1 VFSSS
6 SSGGSSRL
14 VFPRDEHAHESNPS
28 VSSSVT
34 VNKVL
39 QEKEP
44 RSLWG
49 PKWLANLTDAIGI
62 SNSVIRSQTQ
72 PKVVFTSYANLHRLL
87 ADADQQLSKKDKQT
101 PLILDSHIIGASF
114 IKKQTNSQSKVSS
127 QVQVT
132 LEHLIHTAL
141 PRVCVFWDI
150 QDEAWSDFGC
160 EIRENN
166 VSHTRE
172 NNVSHTQCSCAQL
185 APMFA
190 ILALPEDPALVGN
203 GLDFGLIQKK
213 EAHKDGTNTVIT
225 VEIATYLVSSI
236 CLLII
241 IILLIQFRHSIKRG
255 LQKTPCCK
263 HRIKTARQRDD
274 DVIDKT
280 HHQMYA
286 STASITGNNGI
297 QLTLEQAP
305 TTSGGSTSSTG
316 TASSGDGQP
325 LANSKVGT
333 PNHPP
338 SAANAG
344 GQLNNAFY
352 LNNLRNPLPPPYV
365 NNQLTSSS
373 TNQVAGGRYASANG
387 VALNHQHHQSP
398 PVPASLPAS
407 VRATPTADFELYP
420 DT

>member
-1 VFSSS
+1 
-6 SSGGSSRL
+6 
-14 VFPRDEHAHESNPS
+14 
-28 VSSSVT
+28 
-34 VNKVL
+34 
-39 QEKEP
+39 
-44 RSLWG
+44 
-49 PKWLANLTDAIGI
+49 
-62 SNSVIRSQTQ
+62 
-72 PKVVFTSYANLHRLL
+72 
-87 ADADQQLSKKDKQT
+87 
-101 PLILDSHIIGASF
+101 
-114 IKKQTNSQSKVSS
+114 
-127 QVQVT
+127 
-132 LEHLIHTAL
+132 
-141 PRVCVFWDI
+141 
-150 QDEAWSDFGC
+150 
-160 EIRENN
+160 
-166 VSHTRE
+166 
-172 NNVSHTQCSCAQL
+172 
-185 APMFA
+185 M
-190 ILALPEDPALVGN
+190 
-203 GLDFGLIQKK
+203 
-213 EAHKDGTNTVIT
+213 
-225 VEIATYLVSSI
+225 
-236 CLLII
+236 
-241 IILLIQFRHSIKRG
+241 QFRHSIKRG

-297 QLTLEQAP
+297 QLTLEQALAP
-305 TTSGGSTSSTG
+305 GGSSSTTSGGSTSSTG

-420 DT
+420 RHLRTHSYTQATQPHHGHHNQIHNQIQNNNSTQHRDSRVPLSTPSYRRNPPVVQQYQLRQLNTPNILSDPGLYDKIHGRQSSSSAGS